1 MKQSQRFVI
10 SRNGGDVSI
19 LDTGHDLVQEEGNA
33 ELLYIGFE
41 NEAHAKMFE
50 VQLDCIVRVLNEQD
64 KELKEMED

>member
-1 MKQSQRFVI
+1 MSV
-10 SRNGGDVSI
+10 

-50 VQLDCIVRVLNEQD
+50 AQLDCIVRVLNEQD
-64 KELKEMED
+64 KELKKMED